1 MTLIRCK
8 IRRCDTDLVDCRVGT
23 RVGPPQPMQATTGRR
38 SVPSPSP
45 STYRTEKPDRR
56 RGVECYSRRDT
67 ARCAVRGDGA
77 ARHGSTCARPGCER
91 GGPGWGRQQAR
102 FGIHHGDKR
111 PRREILRRHES
122 TERPPRP
129 RLATPCS
136 TPTWPAPP
144 PPAREQEQARAHPRA
159 CPWPLELRGAHP
171 RPVMPRPVCPEPAR
185 RRLTC

>member
-1 MTLIRCK
+1 MLQSQGHGQVWGGAPRQHL
-8 IRRCDTDLVDCRVGT
+8 REARVRKGW
-23 RVGPPQPMQATTGRR
+23 P
-38 SVPSPSP
+38 
-45 STYRTEKPDRR
+45 
-56 RGVECYSRRDT
+56 GV
-67 ARCAVRGDGA
+67 
-77 ARHGSTCARPGCER
+77 
-91 GGPGWGRQQAR
+91 GWGRQQAR

-122 TERPPRP
+122 TERPARP

-171 RPVMPRPVCPEPAR
+171 QPARPVPSCPAR
-185 RRLTC
+185 SALSLLGVGLPAEDVLELVLGHELAEAGDEQC